1 MAFPSTT
8 PSQFSE
14 DVTWDSLKRA
24 IAASSG
30 FQRWR
35 AEAATAQLQGFQ
47 LQGSQLQGSS
57 LETLVSLYLRETLET
72 LAY

>member
-1 MAFPSTT
+1 MAPSTT

-14 DVTWDSLKRA
+14 DITWNSLKRA

-35 AEAATAQLQGFQ
+35 TERELTDTPSDL
-47 LQGSQLQGSS
+47 S
-57 LETLVSLYLRETLET
+57 LEQLVSRYLRETLET